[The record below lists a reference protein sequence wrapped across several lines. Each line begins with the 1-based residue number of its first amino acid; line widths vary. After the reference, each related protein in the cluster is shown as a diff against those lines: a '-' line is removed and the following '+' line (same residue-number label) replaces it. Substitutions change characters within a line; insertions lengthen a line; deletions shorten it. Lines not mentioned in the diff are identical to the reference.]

1 MKYTLAVAALLS
13 TASAV
18 APVWSLRSVNDHRTD
33 SQVQKAYGDH
43 SIQQANAR
51 DPYQSALLQM
61 ESSSDSSDSDE
72 EENVQLND
80 FQPGQAGRLGNS
92 AYERV
97 IPDRFS
103 ADSDDIFMRSVITNY
118 AQEGS
123 DCDDA
128 GDGSPVLPTCKGNGV
143 FTLNK
148 SSALALATEVLGT
161 HKGLSGDAL
170 QSYLDTYFDK
180 AWGHFDVMQTGSIAA
195 AKGGALCR
203 FLMSDQRVQLGEA
216 AF

>member
-1 MKYTLAVAALLS
+1 MKFTTLSLLL
-13 TASAV
+13 TGASAF

-103 ADSDDIFMRSVITNY
+103 ADSDDILMRSVYNNY
-118 AQEGS
+118 AIEEE
-123 DCDDA
+123 DEDTHK
-128 GDGSPVLPTCKGNGV
+128 PTGV
-143 FTLNK
+143 FYLNEANAN
-148 SSALALATEVLGT
+148 ALAREVLAT
-161 HKGLSGDAL
+161 HKGLTGPDLEAYL
-170 QSYLDTYFDK
+170 NSYWAK
-180 AWGHFDVMQTGSIAA
+180 AWGHLSLIHI
-195 AKGGALCR
+195 
-203 FLMSDQRVQLGEA
+203 
-216 AF
+216 